1 MAEDNSTKYRLDVP
15 VSSRDGMPEG
25 LGRVLDILQQ
35 NIKPRQRPETVP
47 PATDN
52 TSSVS
57 PEPD

>member
-35 NIKPRQRPETVP
+35 NIKPRQQERQEPPKTGNAPTVEPET
-47 PATDN
+47 D
-52 TSSVS
+52 
-57 PEPD
+57 